1 VRRAV
6 TTPAP
11 DADRT
16 GQRRSIG
23 RWPASP
29 PAAPPADVSWLRRW
43 SHPDVRRQLGAARAR
58 VSARPGGPAY
68 GAGTPARPR
77 PRARRYTRWLFAG
90 ATDSLWAQLSERGR
104 RRWPTPD
111 SLAAFRRQIVAV
123 ITGFDSVLA
132 DSVVR
137 TDTLVTA
144 TRYGVNARDGATYY
158 VRFRLT
164 PGDDRVAGIGAQDAG
179 VAAATPYLGYRT
191 RTPLRLP
198 FAGEWMVIWGGRTVA
213 ENYHAAYPTQR
224 FAMDLAPAADSAV
237 FARALRG
244 EPVRLEEFAC
254 FGHPVLAPAAG
265 VVVTAVDTV
274 PDHPAGTL
282 PPFVGWGN
290 HVVIDHGTGEFSMF
304 DHLKQGSVP
313 VRPGARVAA
322 GAVVGACGI
331 SGRANHPGLHY
342 DLLTRPAEGR
352 GTFSLPAQF
361 LDYTADGTP
370 VARGEPHRGQRI
382 RAPRRSSR
390 ARTRSRPQRPPV
402 WRSP

>member
-1 VRRAV
+1 
-6 TTPAP
+6 
-11 DADRT
+11 
-16 GQRRSIG
+16 
-23 RWPASP
+23 
-29 PAAPPADVSWLRRW
+29 
-43 SHPDVRRQLGAARAR
+43 
-58 VSARPGGPAY
+58 
-68 GAGTPARPR
+68 
-77 PRARRYTRWLFAG
+77 
-90 ATDSLWAQLSERGR
+90 
-104 RRWPTPD
+104 
-111 SLAAFRRQIVAV
+111 VAV
-123 ITGFDSVLA
+123 LTGFDPVLA

-144 TRYGVNARDGATYY
+144 TRYGVNARDGATFY

-164 PGDDRVAGIGAQDAG
+164 PGDYRIAGIGAQDAG

-198 FAGEWMVIWGGRTVA
+198 FAGDWIVFWGGRTIA
-213 ENYHAAYPTQR
+213 ENYHAAYATQR
-224 FAMDLAPAADSAV
+224 FALDLVPAADSAV
-237 FARALRG
+237 FARAMRG
-244 EPVRLEEFAC
+244 EPTRLSEFAC

-265 VVVTAVDTV
+265 VVVTAVDSV

-322 GAVVGACGI
+322 GAVVGACGN
-331 SGRANHPGLHY
+331 SGRATHPGLHY

-361 LDYTADGTP
+361 LDYTANGRRRARGAPP
-370 VARGEPHRGQRI
+370 VAADPSPLAVADTPTPTIRPASHVQTIPRLPHGADQLWIDAQLGQLAAQLRHVRVH
-382 RAPRRSSR
+382 RAGRHGRVVAPHV
-390 ARTRSRPQRPPV
+390 A
-402 WRSP
+402 

>member
-1 VRRAV
+1 MKRTTHPMLLLAVAFVAVWTACAPRAR
-6 TTPAP
+6 PAGGAP
-11 DADRT
+11 SAGRAGAD
-16 GQRRSIG
+16 
-23 RWPASP
+23 
-29 PAAPPADVSWLRRW
+29 
-43 SHPDVRRQLGAARAR
+43 R
-58 VSARPGGPAY
+58 VSAA
-68 GAGTPARPR
+68 TD
-77 PRARRYTRWLFAG
+77 RYTRWLFAG
-90 ATDSLWAQLSERGR
+90 ATDSLWGQLSERGR

-111 SLAAFRRQIVAV
+111 SLAAFRRGIVAV

-144 TRYGVNARDGATYY
+144 TRYGINARDGATYY
-158 VRFRLT
+158 LRFRLT
-164 PGDDRVAGIGAQDAG
+164 PGDERVAGIGAQDAG
-179 VAAATPYLGYRT
+179 VAAVTPYLGHRT

-213 ENYHAAYPTQR
+213 ENYHSAYPTQR

-282 PPFVGWGN
+282 PPFTGWGN

-331 SGRANHPGLHY
+331 SGRANYPGLHY
-342 DLLTRPAEGR
+342 DLLTRPSEGR
-352 GTFSLPAQF
+352 GTYSLPAQF
-361 LDYTADGTP
+361 LDYTADGTL

-382 RAPRRSSR
+382 RARQP
-390 ARTRSRPQRPPV
+390 
-402 WRSP
+402 

>member
-1 VRRAV
+1 MSRV
-6 TTPAP
+6 TLPPLLAAALLAACAP
-11 DADRT
+11 
-16 GQRRSIG
+16 
-23 RWPASP
+23 
-29 PAAPPADVSWLRRW
+29 
-43 SHPDVRRQLGAARAR
+43 RAR
-58 VSARPGGPAY
+58 PAGGAPSSARPA
-68 GAGTPARPR
+68 ADRD
-77 PRARRYTRWLFAG
+77 RASAATDRYTQWLFAG
-90 ATDSLWAQLSERGR
+90 ATDSLWAHLSERGR
-104 RRWPTPD
+104 RRWPAPD

-123 ITGFDSVLA
+123 VTGFDAVLA

-137 TDTLVTA
+137 TDTLVTV
-144 TRYGVNARDGATYY
+144 TRYGVNRRDGATYY

-164 PGDDRVAGIGAQDAG
+164 PGDDRIAGIGAQDAG
-179 VAAATPYLGYRT
+179 VAAETPYSGYRT

-198 FAGEWMVIWGGRTVA
+198 FAGDWMVIWGGRTVD

-244 EPVRLEEFAC
+244 ESVRLEDFTC
-254 FGHPVLAPAAG
+254 FGHLVLAPAAG

-282 PPFVGWGN
+282 PPFAGCGN

-322 GAVVGACGI
+322 GDAVGACGI
-331 SGRANHPGLHY
+331 SGRANFPGLHY

-352 GTFSLPAQF
+352 ATFSLPAQF
-361 LDYTADGTP
+361 LDYTADGSP
-370 VARGEPHRGQRI
+370 VARGEPRRGQRV
-382 RAPRRSSR
+382 RPRQ
-390 ARTRSRPQRPPV
+390 P
-402 WRSP
+402 

>member
-1 VRRAV
+1 
-6 TTPAP
+6 
-11 DADRT
+11 
-16 GQRRSIG
+16 
-23 RWPASP
+23 
-29 PAAPPADVSWLRRW
+29 
-43 SHPDVRRQLGAARAR
+43 
-58 VSARPGGPAY
+58 
-68 GAGTPARPR
+68 
-77 PRARRYTRWLFAG
+77 
-90 ATDSLWAQLSERGR
+90 
-104 RRWPTPD
+104 
-111 SLAAFRRQIVAV
+111 
-123 ITGFDSVLA
+123 
-132 DSVVR
+132 
-137 TDTLVTA
+137 
-144 TRYGVNARDGATYY
+144 

-164 PGDDRVAGIGAQDAG
+164 PGDDRVSGIGAQDAG
-179 VAAATPYLGYRT
+179 VAAVTPYLGYRT

-254 FGHPVLAPAAG
+254 FGHPVSPRRRA

-313 VRPGARVAA
+313 VRPAQRV
-322 GAVVGACGI
+322 GSGDVVGACGN
-331 SGRANHPGLHY
+331 SGRTTHPHLHY
-342 DLLTRPAEGR
+342 DLLTQPAETR

-361 LDYTADGTP
+361 LDYTADGKP
-370 VARGEPHRGQRI
+370 VARGEPHRWQRI
-382 RAPRRSSR
+382 RPRAP
-390 ARTRSRPQRPPV
+390 
-402 WRSP
+402 